1 MFKTAIIAAMLA
13 ILGAS
18 GAYAD
23 EPVTLDSIARQP
35 GPLKEDKVV
44 DLREADG
51 GILGQL
57 ERAGVID
64 SASRFAG
71 LVLLEG
77 NSLGELHYGE
87 YAFKA
92 GEGMLDVER
101 DLIGHRVVRYKLTI
115 PKGLTSEQV
124 VERLREDPVLIGE
137 IGEIPPDGSLEPD
150 TYYFERGETR
160 QSLLTRMAAVH
171 ARRALRDTRAQ

>member
-1 MFKTAIIAAMLA
+1 MNKLQALVAILA

-23 EPVTLDSIARQP
+23 DLDSIARQP

-77 NSLGELHYGE
+77 NSLGKLHYGE
-87 YAFKA
+87 YAFRA

-124 VERLREDPVLIGE
+124 NERLREDPVLIGE
-137 IGEIPPDGSLEPD
+137 IGEIPSDGSLQPD

-171 ARRALRDTRAQ
+171 ARRALRDTPAQ

>member
-1 MFKTAIIAAMLA
+1 MTRIAIAALA
-13 ILGAS
+13 ILVATGAH
-18 GAYAD
+18 AD
-23 EPVTLDSIARQP
+23 EPVTLDSIAHQP

-44 DLREADG
+44 YLVREADG
-51 GILGQL
+51 GNIVNQL
-57 ERAGVID
+57 DRAGVIY

-77 NSLGELHYGE
+77 NYDKLNLGE
-87 YAFKA
+87 YAFRA
-92 GEGMLDVER
+92 GESMYDVER
-101 DLIGHRVVRYKLTI
+101 ELIAHRVVRYKLTI

-150 TYYFERGETR
+150 TYYFERGDTR
-160 QSLLTRMAAVH
+160 QSLLT
-171 ARRALRDTRAQ
+171 